1 MTQNEFLAFY
11 PQFSGFNPAVVLTDA
26 IARANARFSDWD
38 PADAEHARRLYTA
51 HQLTLYAFTAPP
63 SGSSA
68 PVSMEQIAAM
78 GKAQSS
84 QQIASKRVGEVQVTY
99 SSRSNLSSSASS
111 DLADLNETA
120 YGLQLLTLL
129 RLYSRS
135 RYVP

>member
-1 MTQNEFLAFY
+1 
-11 PQFSGFNPAVVLTDA
+11 
-26 IARANARFSDWD
+26 
-38 PADAEHARRLYTA
+38 
-51 HQLTLYAFTAPP
+51 
-63 SGSSA
+63 
-68 PVSMEQIAAM
+68 M

-129 RLYSRS
+129 RLHSRS